1 MSFSEKS
8 RGGGADTFASIQY
21 RRADN
26 RQQREA
32 CLPAVGVYY
41 ARWWERVYD
50 VRGRVSVQRTHFR
63 SWDEEREHREKRLRK
78 LERIQGL
85 QALLDEWEKH
95 EIDSDEAQEYLRELR
110 QKLHSARTQFK
121 CMKP

>member
-1 MSFSEKS
+1 
-8 RGGGADTFASIQY
+8 
-21 RRADN
+21 
-26 RQQREA
+26 
-32 CLPAVGVYY
+32 
-41 ARWWERVYD
+41 
-50 VRGRVSVQRTHFR
+50 VSVQRTHFR